1 MPIRPRTTNA
11 NSGTGVLRNLNRS
24 LVLKTLWQRP
34 GLSRSELARELGLAK
49 STVSVVVAELLEEE
63 LLHEGE
69 EVPGRVGRPS
79 RALELDREKNLV
91 LAWEISVDYLAVRLQ
106 NLMGEVRRGQDL
118 DLGPD
123 PDPSTCLDRL
133 AQASKE
139 LLRGLGHSVYLRGLC
154 LSVPGLVEPQHG
166 HLTLAPNLGWQ
177 GLPLLEMLEHKL
189 AQHRIRV
196 ETPPILENEANTA
209 ALGVYTLG
217 EWRVANLAYLSL
229 GIGLGSGLV
238 LDRQLFL
245 GSHGHAGEIGHVPL
259 DPQGPPCRCGKRGC
273 AETFINLKVW
283 RADPSQARLEQMAD
297 KLGFLL
303 AQLLNLL
310 DPDVV
315 VLGGPLVE
323 EVGPRLLPLARAAAR
338 RYALEQPARTAQIVL
353 SPFGRDTAILGAGV
367 LAIRSFLEA
376 QQGGVGA

>member
-1 MPIRPRTTNA
+1 MPARSKTTSA
-11 NSGTGVLRNLNRS
+11 NSGTGVLRQLNRS
-24 LVLKTLWQRP
+24 LVLRTLWRRP

-69 EVPGRVGRPS
+69 EVPGGVGRPS
-79 RALELDREKNLV
+79 RALELEGEKNLV

-106 NLMGEVRRGQDL
+106 NLMGEVRCGQDL
-118 DLGPD
+118 ELGLGPD
-123 PDPSTCLDRL
+123 PEACLDRL

-139 LLRGLGHSVYLRGLC
+139 LLRGLGHNVYLRGLC
-154 LSVPGLVEPQHG
+154 LSVPGLVEPRPG

-177 GLPLLEMLEHKL
+177 DLPLLEMLEHKL
-189 AQHRIRV
+189 IQHKIRV
-196 ETPPILENEANTA
+196 ETPPILENEANAA

-238 LDRQLFL
+238 LDRQLFW

-273 AETFINLKVW
+273 AETFVSLKAW
-283 RADPSQARLEQMAD
+283 RADPTEAGLERMAD
-297 KLGFLL
+297 KLGLLL

-338 RYALEQPARTAQIVL
+338 RYALEQPARTAQIAL
-353 SPFGRDTAILGAGV
+353 SPFGRDSAILGAGV
-367 LAIRSFLEA
+367 LAIRAFLEA
-376 QQGGVGA
+376 QRSGVDI

>member
-1 MPIRPRTTNA
+1 MPTRLRSA
-11 NSGTGVLRNLNRS
+11 SSSSGTGVLRSLNRS
-24 LVLKTLWQRP
+24 LVLRALWQRP

-49 STVSVVVAELLEEE
+49 STVSVVVAELLGEG
-63 LLHEGE
+63 LLREGE
-69 EVPGRVGRPS
+69 ELPGGVGRPS
-79 RALELDREKNLV
+79 RALELEGEKNLV
-91 LAWEISVDYLAVRLQ
+91 LAWEINVDYLAVRLQ

-118 DLGPD
+118 ELGPD
-123 PDPSTCLDRL
+123 PDPGSCLDRL

-154 LSVPGLVEPQHG
+154 LSVPGLVEPQQG
-166 HLTLAPNLGWQ
+166 HLTLAPNLGWRD
-177 GLPLLEMLEHKL
+177 LPLLEMLERKL
-189 AQHRIRV
+189 EQHRIRV

-217 EWRVANLAYLSL
+217 EWQVANLAYLSL

-238 LDRQLFL
+238 LNRQLFL
-245 GSHGHAGEIGHVPL
+245 GSHGHAGELGHVPL

-273 AETFINLKVW
+273 AETFINLKLW

-297 KLGFLL
+297 RLGLLL

-310 DPDVV
+310 DPDVI
-315 VLGGPLVE
+315 VLGGPLAE
-323 EVGPRLLPLARAAAR
+323 EIGPRLLPLAREAAR
-338 RYALEQPARTAQIVL
+338 RYALEQPARTAQIAL
-353 SPFGRDTAILGAGV
+353 SPFGRDSAILGAGV

-376 QQGGVGA
+376 QQSGVSV